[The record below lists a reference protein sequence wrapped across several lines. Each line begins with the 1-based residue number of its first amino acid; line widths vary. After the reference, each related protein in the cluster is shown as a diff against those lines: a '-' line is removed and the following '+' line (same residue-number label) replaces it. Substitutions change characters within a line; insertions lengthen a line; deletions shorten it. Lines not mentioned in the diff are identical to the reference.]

1 MESNTKNQY
10 QHYALDINNN
20 IIEISNTN
28 DLEVHQYYC
37 PYCHKEMIAKRGN
50 IRQWH
55 FAHKTDK
62 CSYDKYLH
70 SIAEIMIMDWFNRS
84 ENIFLSLEH
93 GLKCNAFDSCLFYNS
108 MYCQAS
114 EKRQYDLKKYY
125 SKCIHEIKYE
135 GYIAD
140 LYCENNIKPNSPI
153 FIEIFVT
160 HKCSQ
165 DKINSGIRII
175 ELKIESEEDIINILN
190 SNKLEEGEKVKLYNF
205 KPKEKYVDNLKR
217 RFQKYILYPSLKGFV
232 ETNDIDC
239 RNYAKYRKGIYEIS
253 LPYDDCIPDFNIK
266 VIGGWELKGT
276 VKAYLEGKIQK
287 DCYIC
292 KWQASTIGGYRFCVK
307 YDMLKKRIYCKNID
321 ASKCTMFEENTDLI
335 NDTKTNLDI
344 YLEHRHIDIWEAE
357 K

>member
-205 KPKEKYVDNLKR
+205 KPKEFFVDYLKQD
-217 RFQKYILYPSLKGFV
+217 FQKYILYPSLKSYVNRNHF
-232 ETNDIDC
+232 NC
-239 RNYAKYRKGIYEIS
+239 RNYAKYRRGIYEIS
-253 LPYDDCIPDFNIK
+253 LPYDDCIPDFNIFY
-266 VIGGWELKGT
+266 IGGFYMLGT

-287 DCYIC
+287 HCQLC
-292 KWQASTIGGYRFCVK
+292 KYQATDRNDDRFCKLYLKCGNPK
-307 YDMLKKRIYCKNID
+307 YCRDNDPTKCSMFSLNSHLIEEAKEEINKYI
-321 ASKCTMFEENTDLI
+321 ASGV
-335 NDTKTNLDI
+335 
-344 YLEHRHIDIWEAE
+344 IDIWEKE
-357 K
+357 D

>member
-20 IIEISNTN
+20 IIEISNTI
-28 DLEVHQYYC
+28 DLEDQKYYC
-37 PYCHKEMIAKRGN
+37 PHCHNEMITRRGN

-205 KPKEKYVDNLKR
+205 KPKEFFVDYLKQD
-217 RFQKYILYPSLKGFV
+217 FQKYILYPSLKSYVNRNHF
-232 ETNDIDC
+232 NC
-239 RNYAKYRKGIYEIS
+239 RNYAKYRRGIYEIS
-253 LPYDDCIPDFNIK
+253 LPYDDCIPDFIN
-266 VIGGWELKGT
+266 GGGLYMVGR
-276 VKAYLEGKIQK
+276 VKAYLEGYFKKNCQLCMWQVEDVYDNK
-287 DCYIC
+287 IC
-292 KWQASTIGGYRFCVK
+292 KLY
-307 YDMLKKRIYCKNID
+307 KRCGNPKYCKEND
-321 ASKCTMFEENTDLI
+321 ASKCSMFKEDRNTI
-335 NDTKTNLDI
+335 NNAISDFNE
-344 YLEHRHIDIWEAE
+344 YLKNGNVDIWKAE

>member
-1 MESNTKNQY
+1 MESNTNKQY
-10 QHYALDINNN
+10 QHYALDVNNN
-20 IIEISNTN
+20 LINVKDTI
-28 DLEVHQYYC
+28 DLEDQKYYC
-37 PYCHKEMIAKRGN
+37 PHCHNEMITRRGN

-108 MYCQAS
+108 MYCQAK

-205 KPKEKYVDNLKR
+205 KPKEFFVDYFKQD
-217 RFQKYILYPSLKGFV
+217 FQKYILYPSLKSYVNRNHF
-232 ETNDIDC
+232 NC
-239 RNYAKYRKGIYEIS
+239 RNYAKYRRGIYEIS
-253 LPYDDCIPDFNIK
+253 LPYDDCIPDFNLYK
-266 VIGGWELKGT
+266 CGGLRMVGI

-292 KWQASTIGGYRFCVK
+292 KWQNEETCGDKFCMLYKKCGNPK
-307 YDMLKKRIYCKNID
+307 YCTDNDALKCSMFKEDTNKLKNVID
-321 ASKCTMFEENTDLI
+321 SFDK
-335 NDTKTNLDI
+335 
-344 YLEHRHIDIWEAE
+344 YLEHRHIDIWEAD

>member
-70 SIAEIMIMDWFNRS
+70 SIAEIMIMDWFNKS
-84 ENIFLSLEH
+84 ENIFLTMQH
-93 GLKCNAFDSCLFYNS
+93 DVKCNAFDSCLFYNS

-114 EKRQYDLKKYY
+114 EKRPYDLKKYY

-205 KPKEKYVDNLKR
+205 KPKEILVDYLKQD
-217 RFQKYILYPSLKGFV
+217 FQKYILYPSLKTYV
-232 ETNDIDC
+232 NSSINC

-253 LPYDDCIPDFNIK
+253 LPYYYCKSNFYINKF
-266 VIGGWELKGT
+266 GGIFTIGT
-276 VKAYLEGKIQK
+276 VKAYLDGKIQK
-287 DCYIC
+287 DCRICRWQKETIGEGRIC
-292 KWQASTIGGYRFCVK
+292 KLYKKCKKPRFCK
-307 YDMLKKRIYCKNID
+307 YND
-321 ASKCTMFEENTDLI
+321 ASICLEFKENTDLI
-335 NDTKTNLDI
+335 NHTKTDLDI
-344 YLEHRHIDIWEAE
+344 YLERGHIDIWEAE